1 MIGYRCTVIEVVGS
15 LDSLKCHQIESKR
28 SKIQKFPGGGGG
40 GACPQTP
47 LDGALTALRGHK
59 SMPQYVKIPG
69 YSSTQCFISCNNS
82 SNCCYS

>member
-40 GACPQTP
+40 GHAPRP
-47 LDGALTALRGHK
+47 
-59 SMPQYVKIPG
+59 P
-69 YSSTQCFISCNNS
+69 
-82 SNCCYS
+82 